1 MNVKSM
7 IFSSI
12 LVLAMAAGGSSPA
25 FGQDQQQHGK
35 NHHASSIQAE
45 GEPASTL
52 AYRAAND
59 TMHKAMDIAFTGD
72 ADIDFLKGMIPHHQG
87 AIEMAQI
94 VLRYGKDPKIR
105 ALAQEIIKTQNEEIA
120 QMRSWLK
127 ERGHGE

>member
-1 MNVKSM
+1 MKEKRM
-7 IFSSI
+7 ILSAI
-12 LVLAMAAGGSSPA
+12 LVLAMAVGGLSLA
-25 FGQDQQQHGK
+25 FGQNQQEHGK
-35 NHHASSIQAE
+35 THQTSSIKAE

-52 AYRAAND
+52 AYRTAND

-105 ALAQEIIKTQNEEIA
+105 ALAQDIITNQNEEIA
-120 QMRSWLK
+120 RMRSWLK
-127 ERGHGE
+127 ERDHGE